1 MTIKTFTIAA
11 VIAELA
17 LFVIL
22 SVVLHNAPPAHPV
35 MAATAPE
42 FTGSFQNF
50 TPISPRR
57 PTPEVPMRD
66 GEGAEL
72 GLDRFRGKVVLLN
85 FWATWCAPCVREMPA
100 LDRLQAAMGGPDFEV
115 VTVSIDRGGK
125 QAVAPWMADKKLEN
139 LGIYLDP
146 KSKLLRAFGARG
158 LPTTYV
164 IDRAGRTAGVIEG
177 PAEWDSVEAKR
188 LVRFYLAEPTA
199 N

>member
-1 MTIKTFTIAA
+1 MNIKTFTIAA

-22 SVVLHNAPPAHPV
+22 SVVLHLEPRAQPA
-35 MAATAPE
+35 MAAAPE
-42 FTGSFQNF
+42 FTGDFQNF
-50 TPISPRR
+50 TPIRPR
-57 PTPEVPMRD
+57 PPAPEMPVRD
-66 GEGAEL
+66 GEGREL

-125 QAVAPWMADKKLEN
+125 DVVAPWMAAKQLDN
-139 LGIYLDP
+139 LGIYLDG
-146 KSKLLRAFGARG
+146 KSKLMRAFGSRG

-164 IDRAGRTAGVIEG
+164 IDRAGGVAGFIEG
-177 PAEWDSVEAKR
+177 PAEWDSDEAKR
-188 LVRFYLAEPTA
+188 LVRFYLDEATA
-199 N
+199 D